1 MEQILWLII
10 PLVLLYFIPKSFP
23 AIIRKNKWYIGIGLI
38 VIYFLYIFF
47 ADFKGPWSHSPTCG
61 KAPEEDQ

>member
-23 AIIRKNKWYIGIGLI
+23 VIIQKNKWYIGIGLI

-47 ADFKGPWSHSPTCG
+47 VDFKGPWFPPTRG
-61 KAPEEDQ
+61 KPPEEDQ